1 MGLNKNVVNVV
12 GAGLAGSEL
21 AYQLAKNNINVKLY
35 EMRPIKMTD
44 AHKTNNFAELVC
56 SNSLRSTDI
65 TNAVGLLKYEMA
77 EFGSLIIEAA
87 NYASI
92 PAGGSLAVDRDIF
105 SSYISNKISN
115 HPNIEIIREEVTKIN
130 LDEYTVIA
138 AGPLASDK
146 LFDEIKQLLNQEH
159 LHFFDAIAP
168 IIERDSINM
177 DVCYI
182 KNRYDK
188 GEAAYINCPM
198 DEEEYNKFY
207 EELINAKKA
216 APKDFEKNVFEG
228 CMPVEAMASRGQKT
242 LLFGPLKPVGLEK
255 EDGSRPH
262 AVVQLRQDDASKK
275 MYNIVG
281 FQTSLTWGE
290 QKRIINLIPGLE
302 KANIIRYGV
311 IHRNTYIE
319 SPEVLNSSFQVKN
332 YPKLFFAGQI
342 SGVEGYVESAASGI
356 NVAVQLVN
364 LINNNELKPLPKETI
379 MGSMSHYISTPNK
392 SFAPINANF
401 GIIPELNFKH
411 KKKERKELYVKRAK
425 EALEQFKDELT
436 WII

>member
-1 MGLNKNVVNVV
+1 MAGNRIVNVI

-21 AYQLAKNNINVKLY
+21 AYQLANNNIKVKLY
-35 EMRPIKMTD
+35 EMRPVKMTEV
-44 AHKTNNFAELVC
+44 HKTNNFAELVC

-65 TNAVGLLKYEMA
+65 NNAVGLLKYEM
-77 EFGSLIIEAA
+77 EQFGSLIIEAA
-87 NYASI
+87 KYAEI

-105 SSYISNKISN
+105 SNYISEKINN
-115 HPNIEIIREEVTKIN
+115 HPNIEVIREEVTKIN
-130 LDEYTVIA
+130 MDEFTVIA

-146 LFDEIKQLLNQEH
+146 LFNEIKQLLNQDH

-168 IIERDSINM
+168 IIEKDSINM
-177 DVCYI
+177 DVCYL

-198 DEEEYNKFY
+198 NEDEYNHFY
-207 EELINAKKA
+207 NELINAKRS

-228 CMPVEAMASRGQKT
+228 CMPVEAMAMRGQKT
-242 LLFGPLKPVGLEK
+242 LLFGPLKPVGLEMPNGK
-255 EDGSRPH
+255 RPH
-262 AVVQLRQDDASKK
+262 AVIQLRQDDASQK

-281 FQTSLTWGE
+281 FQTSLTWKE
-290 QKRIINLIPGLE
+290 QSRIINLIPGLE

-319 SPEVLNSSFQVKN
+319 SPEVLNSSFQVKA
-332 YPKLFFAGQI
+332 YPNLFFAGQI

-356 NVAVQLVN
+356 NVALQIASIFSNDKLN
-364 LINNNELKPLPKETI
+364 PLPETTI
-379 MGSMSHYISTPNK
+379 MGAMARYISTPNK

-401 GIIPELNFKH
+401 GIIPELEVKH
-411 KKKERKELYVKRAK
+411 KKKERKELYVKRAQSDLAKFK
-425 EALEQFKDELT
+425 EAIQ
-436 WII
+436 WNI

>member
-1 MGLNKNVVNVV
+1 MKKQPHVNVI
-12 GAGLAGSEL
+12 GGGLAGSEL
-21 AYQLAKNNINVKLY
+21 AYQLAKQNIKVKLY
-35 EMRPIKMTD
+35 EMRPIKMTEV
-44 AHKTNNFAELVC
+44 HKTNNFAELVC

-65 TNAVGLLKYEMA
+65 HNAVGLLKHEME
-77 EFGSLIIEAA
+77 EFDSLIIKAA
-87 NYASI
+87 NYAQI
-92 PAGGSLAVDRDIF
+92 PAGGSLAVDRDNF
-105 SSYISNKISN
+105 SAYISNELLKN
-115 HPNIEIIREEVTKIN
+115 DNIEIIREEVKNIN

-138 AGPLASDK
+138 AGPLASDD
-146 LFDEIKQLLNQEH
+146 LFNEIKSILNQGH

-168 IIERDSINM
+168 IIEKDSIDM

-198 DEEEYNKFY
+198 TKDEYSNFYN
-207 EELINAKKA
+207 ELVNAKRS

-228 CMPVEAMASRGQKT
+228 CMPVEVMADRGEQT

-255 EDGSRPH
+255 KDGTRPY
-262 AVVQLRQDDASKK
+262 AVVQLRQDNAASS

-290 QKRIINLIPGLE
+290 QKRIINLIPGLD
-302 KANIIRYGV
+302 KANILRYGV

-332 YPKLFFAGQI
+332 HPNLFFAGQI
-342 SGVEGYVESAASGI
+342 SGVEGYVESAAAGL
-356 NVAVQLVN
+356 NVAVQLAN
-364 LINNNELKPLPKETI
+364 LIKNNELAPFPPHTM
-379 MGSMSHYISTPNK
+379 MGAMANYISTTNS

-401 GIIPELNFKH
+401 GIMPELGFKH
-411 KKKERKELYVKRAK
+411 KKKERRALYAERSIKELSD
-425 EALEQFKDELT
+425 FKDELKWT
-436 WII
+436 I